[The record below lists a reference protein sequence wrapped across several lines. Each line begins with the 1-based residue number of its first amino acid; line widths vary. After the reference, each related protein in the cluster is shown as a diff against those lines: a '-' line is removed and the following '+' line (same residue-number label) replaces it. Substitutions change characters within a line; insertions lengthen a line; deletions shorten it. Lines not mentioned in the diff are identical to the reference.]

1 MADVERAGL
10 MGAKGATLVLPES
23 TIERLKADKV
33 RRIHGFKVTY
43 CPAEKRPGEN
53 NCQKCGG
60 PNGKPFCDVQ
70 RENRDPLVVIFT
82 QHGAKSWKKRKKA
95 LVFQI
100 AKRIF
105 GRAKPTK
112 QDRRFVLDHPD
123 QASELLEAL
132 PAPVTRSTIA
142 TRAKQL
148 RFLRRSET

>member
-1 MADVERAGL
+1 

-33 RRIHGFKVTY
+33 RRIHGFKITY
-43 CPAEKRPGEN
+43 CPAEKKPGEN

-70 RENRDPLVVIFT
+70 RENRDPLVVIFE
-82 QHGAKSWKKRKKA
+82 QHGPKSWKRRKGAK
-95 LVFQI
+95 VFQI

-105 GRAKPTK
+105 GRANPTK
-112 QDRRFVLDHPD
+112 QDRRFVLDQPK
-123 QASELLEAL
+123 QASELLKAL

-142 TRAKQL
+142 TRAEQIA
-148 RFLRRSET
+148 FLKVSKT